1 MSPMGKCISLV
12 PLPSSTKYTS
22 FDCHVRIYIFFSSL
36 GIKLYRNTVMGEKIK
51 LFKDRNAEYFSVAR
65 DEENTSRITV
75 RGKQTAQLAG

>member
-1 MSPMGKCISLV
+1 
-12 PLPSSTKYTS
+12 
-22 FDCHVRIYIFFSSL
+22 
-36 GIKLYRNTVMGEKIK
+36 MGEKIK